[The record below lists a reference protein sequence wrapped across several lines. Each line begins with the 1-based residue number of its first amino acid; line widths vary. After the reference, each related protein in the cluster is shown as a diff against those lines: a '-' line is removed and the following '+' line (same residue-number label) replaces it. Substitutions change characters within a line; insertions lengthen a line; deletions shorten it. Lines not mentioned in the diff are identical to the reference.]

1 MKDLTKSGSNRH
13 IPDSTKTLD
22 VTIAAKRS
30 FFRKKS
36 KTILGPDAF
45 NQTYFNRREDR
56 NVLERCQSC
65 ESPPKRS
72 KNIENQNRRKY
83 FSSSKS
89 LKLPDMPSES
99 SAKSS
104 LESVESAHEQS
115 LHVAVDVHQQEPELK
130 VASLASIDEILEFEQ
145 EMAQLEAGLVT
156 LSTVHT
162 LVWICS
168 HIIQYIDDDI
178 HSSEVNFYIIHYTSK
193 MTIWHTLRLLLYHY
207 YFKPFIYIYISW
219 LWLYSVWNIH
229 QTQADTIPMIT
240 IDKVLSLASSDV
252 NTAGKVERQGWSWS
266 GNNSVIKIIS
276 NSQTQIKL
284 KISR

>member
-1 MKDLTKSGSNRH
+1 MQYIWLINENIAHNVFCRLAINVQGSLSKFITGEAVSQFLWFPKSACDSFYQKGCNISEGNSSTTKTNDKKVETSMKDLTKSGSNRH

-162 LVWICS
+162 LV
-168 HIIQYIDDDI
+168 
-178 HSSEVNFYIIHYTSK
+178 
-193 MTIWHTLRLLLYHY
+193 
-207 YFKPFIYIYISW
+207 
-219 LWLYSVWNIH
+219 
-229 QTQADTIPMIT
+229 
-240 IDKVLSLASSDV
+240 
-252 NTAGKVERQGWSWS
+252 
-266 GNNSVIKIIS
+266 
-276 NSQTQIKL
+276 
-284 KISR
+284 